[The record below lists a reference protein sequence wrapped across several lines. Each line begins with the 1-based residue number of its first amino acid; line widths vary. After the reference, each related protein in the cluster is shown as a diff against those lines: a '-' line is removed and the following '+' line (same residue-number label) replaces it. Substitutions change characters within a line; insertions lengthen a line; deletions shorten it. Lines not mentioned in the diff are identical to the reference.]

1 MKQKKMLA
9 LLLSLAMIVTTVLGN
24 GTFVSASATKA
35 TTGISYYVDSVN
47 GNDDNDGTSETK
59 AWKSLEKVNATTFKP
74 GDKLRFKRGCSWSG
88 LLSPKGSGEKGN
100 PITIDAYGD
109 VKDGRPVIN
118 GDSWCGDKGDDLE
131 NRVFNT
137 AVYFYN
143 QEYWEITSI
152 EVTNHTK
159 TKDDHIKKYGI
170 LIMGQDAGT
179 LHEINVKNTYVHD
192 VISIPIGQQAGIGRG
207 GIVYAI
213 RGNKKATNWED
224 ITVEGNYVK
233 NVNHYGINFIST
245 WGSSTFP
252 DESGITEGGGGTYRS
267 KNLVIRS
274 NYCENVGNAAICP
287 SDYENALIE
296 YNVANGC
303 NSGPNGN
310 VPIWWE
316 YGQKTICQYNEVFGS
331 GASGDKEDSQAFD
344 ADVYADLNYVQYNY
358 THDNPSGSFFECAL
372 GTSYQ
377 TYYRYN
383 ISVNDGYGTNRYG
396 GGAVLT
402 LCQGGNGSL
411 DAYNNLI
418 YMDADHDGSITRSWD
433 DTTAVTSTDRFKIRN
448 NVIITEAQKID
459 DNGVNKAQAWDS
471 RYMGVVNNNAYGG
484 ANLNNRRAD
493 DENARVA
500 VKSDYVKLEEGTSA
514 TVEDVNGEFKI
525 TYGTVDGYKLKDG
538 ATVID
543 QGISVIDNGGQDF
556 YGNEVKSFVKP
567 NIGADNSYN
576 SGIKEDLGE
585 GKILLDFDDCNNGAL
600 TGVYSNCDFGNRG
613 WNVTDGKLW
622 ATSYTNEEQANKI
635 AIPDKYALTSFEA
648 YCAKGTATVKVE
660 AGEESETFTVT
671 GKKQTFTTNF
681 KKKVPATY
689 IVIKSDNGVDQV
701 KFDNIVLSKKK
712 RISDTETNISLDKTV
727 TTSSQSDWDPGCVGS
742 NIVDGDE
749 TTMWISNG
757 WSNQGDTVTE
767 DRANF
772 VVDLD
777 GSYNIEKLD
786 VTFGGDKAKSAWKYK
801 VEASTDKTNWDVIWD
816 QTANE
821 EVASTQKVT
830 LDESITEK
838 KYSYV
843 RFTFGDT
850 IEDAWPAVAE
860 FNVYRPKELTNFAL
874 DGEATASTVSRDP
887 ANAIDG
893 NDGTLWVGDGDSEKE
908 GAWWMVDLGKAQ
920 QIQAFDLVFEHEVLP
935 TLEDAQAATTPA
947 YGQAWQ
953 YKVEGSNDKS
963 SWDMLWDNTANT
975 DFSKEQYGKIAAEY
989 ANNKYQYVRVT
1000 LTQLPLHKE
1009 SRVAVWP
1016 AIGEVKVLG
1025 EEVIN
1030 PEEEN
1035 KIILTE
1041 KGQNID
1047 IDLAYSQPVTV
1058 SSSKDGENVTDRDAN
1073 TTWTPDADDEN
1084 PSLTIGLDREYNI
1097 ENFSV
1102 DFEGEA
1108 APYKVLVNTSE
1119 GWVEAGSCDSKD
1131 SGKVVSASKDEITGI
1146 KFQFEKGMTVKVSE
1160 VHFDGVDAKVKH
1172 HKRILVMAPH
1182 EDDEMLMAGG
1192 VMNRAVA
1199 NGDEVYVVYAT
1210 NGDYSGVDHGKLR
1223 IRDTVNALNT
1233 IGVPTDHLYF
1243 LGYADNG
1250 GMGVGQYTTAF
1261 TDSFVYNIFIADDN
1275 KVISSRN
1282 GVTKTYGDESVRND
1296 YHYLMTGEHAS
1307 YTRAN
1312 FLADLESVMKSVN
1325 PTDVYMTSR
1334 YDMHYDHAYFGLFG
1348 NEAIKNIQ
1356 KENDKF
1362 QPTVHE
1368 AIIHSHMT
1376 DEVYPKD
1383 QGNYGW
1389 GKELN
1394 TYLGAWQHLD
1404 GLEEK
1409 TMLNWSERENVLT
1422 PYSMRQG
1429 PFKYNLKDQALRKYS
1444 TEYYNWIASFSKV
1457 NEVFYKHETNSIGSL
1472 ATVTA
1477 SSENSSD
1484 SRWDDQSAVKTVDGI
1499 ADGYAT
1505 GLANKHTRFPWA
1517 EWVTKNEGKGAWLNL
1532 AYDEA
1537 QKVTTIKLYDRPN
1550 TDDHITK
1557 SHLEFED
1564 GTTLEV
1570 GELPNDGAVKEISLG
1585 EGKEVKNIKFVVD
1598 EVSESTT
1605 AVGLA
1610 EIEVIK
1616 AEVRKPEETTTTP
1629 GSEETTT
1636 PGTGEETT
1644 TPSTGEETTTPA
1656 TGETTTKPAAGE
1668 TTTAPT
1674 TTTAK
1679 ANEGTTTVAANKDTP
1694 SGATGLKVPTVV
1706 SSKKLS
1712 AKATYK
1718 LRLKNTKGAK
1728 VYTYTSNKKV
1738 ATISN
1743 KGVIKTKKKGKAK
1756 LTICIQKGS
1765 VVSQYYFNVKV
1776 KGKAKTSFKVS
1787 KISKAGKNLAVAD
1800 ETVLKKGKSKKI
1812 KLANLASG
1820 ATVKYATSN
1829 KKVAKVSKK
1838 GKVKAVKKGKA
1849 TIKITVTSG
1858 GKTYTLYHVVKVK

>member
-1 MKQKKMLA
+1 M
-9 LLLSLAMIVTTVLGN
+9 
-24 GTFVSASATKA
+24 
-35 TTGISYYVDSVN
+35 
-47 GNDDNDGTSETK
+47 
-59 AWKSLEKVNATTFKP
+59 
-74 GDKLRFKRGCSWSG
+74 
-88 LLSPKGSGEKGN
+88 
-100 PITIDAYGD
+100 
-109 VKDGRPVIN
+109 
-118 GDSWCGDKGDDLE
+118 
-131 NRVFNT
+131 
-137 AVYFYN
+137 
-143 QEYWEITSI
+143 
-152 EVTNHTK
+152 
-159 TKDDHIKKYGI
+159 
-170 LIMGQDAGT
+170 
-179 LHEINVKNTYVHD
+179 
-192 VISIPIGQQAGIGRG
+192 
-207 GIVYAI
+207 
-213 RGNKKATNWED
+213 
-224 ITVEGNYVK
+224 
-233 NVNHYGINFIST
+233 
-245 WGSSTFP
+245 
-252 DESGITEGGGGTYRS
+252 
-267 KNLVIRS
+267 
-274 NYCENVGNAAICP
+274 
-287 SDYENALIE
+287 
-296 YNVANGC
+296 
-303 NSGPNGN
+303 
-310 VPIWWE
+310 
-316 YGQKTICQYNEVFGS
+316 
-331 GASGDKEDSQAFD
+331 
-344 ADVYADLNYVQYNY
+344 
-358 THDNPSGSFFECAL
+358 
-372 GTSYQ
+372 
-377 TYYRYN
+377 
-383 ISVNDGYGTNRYG
+383 
-396 GGAVLT
+396 
-402 LCQGGNGSL
+402 
-411 DAYNNLI
+411 
-418 YMDADHDGSITRSWD
+418 
-433 DTTAVTSTDRFKIRN
+433 
-448 NVIITEAQKID
+448 
-459 DNGVNKAQAWDS
+459 
-471 RYMGVVNNNAYGG
+471 
-484 ANLNNRRAD
+484 
-493 DENARVA
+493 
-500 VKSDYVKLEEGTSA
+500 
-514 TVEDVNGEFKI
+514 
-525 TYGTVDGYKLKDG
+525 
-538 ATVID
+538 
-543 QGISVIDNGGQDF
+543 
-556 YGNEVKSFVKP
+556 
-567 NIGADNSYN
+567 
-576 SGIKEDLGE
+576 
-585 GKILLDFDDCNNGAL
+585 
-600 TGVYSNCDFGNRG
+600 
-613 WNVTDGKLW
+613 
-622 ATSYTNEEQANKI
+622 
-635 AIPDKYALTSFEA
+635 
-648 YCAKGTATVKVE
+648 
-660 AGEESETFTVT
+660 
-671 GKKQTFTTNF
+671 
-681 KKKVPATY
+681 
-689 IVIKSDNGVDQV
+689 
-701 KFDNIVLSKKK
+701 
-712 RISDTETNISLDKTV
+712 
-727 TTSSQSDWDPGCVGS
+727 
-742 NIVDGDE
+742 
-749 TTMWISNG
+749 
-757 WSNQGDTVTE
+757 
-767 DRANF
+767 
-772 VVDLD
+772 
-777 GSYNIEKLD
+777 
-786 VTFGGDKAKSAWKYK
+786 
-801 VEASTDKTNWDVIWD
+801 
-816 QTANE
+816 
-821 EVASTQKVT
+821 
-830 LDESITEK
+830 
-838 KYSYV
+838 
-843 RFTFGDT
+843 
-850 IEDAWPAVAE
+850 
-860 FNVYRPKELTNFAL
+860 
-874 DGEATASTVSRDP
+874 
-887 ANAIDG
+887 
-893 NDGTLWVGDGDSEKE
+893 
-908 GAWWMVDLGKAQ
+908 
-920 QIQAFDLVFEHEVLP
+920 
-935 TLEDAQAATTPA
+935 
-947 YGQAWQ
+947 
-953 YKVEGSNDKS
+953 
-963 SWDMLWDNTANT
+963 
-975 DFSKEQYGKIAAEY
+975 
-989 ANNKYQYVRVT
+989 
-1000 LTQLPLHKE
+1000 
-1009 SRVAVWP
+1009 
-1016 AIGEVKVLG
+1016 
-1025 EEVIN
+1025 
-1030 PEEEN
+1030 
-1035 KIILTE
+1035 
-1041 KGQNID
+1041 
-1047 IDLAYSQPVTV
+1047 
-1058 SSSKDGENVTDRDAN
+1058 
-1073 TTWTPDADDEN
+1073 
-1084 PSLTIGLDREYNI
+1084 
-1097 ENFSV
+1097 
-1102 DFEGEA
+1102 
-1108 APYKVLVNTSE
+1108 VNTSE

-1131 SGKVVSASKDEITGI
+1131 SRKVVSASKDEITGI
-1146 KFQFEKGMTVKVSE
+1146 KFQFEKGMTAKVSE

-1484 SRWDDQSAVKTVDGI
+1484 SRWDDQSAVKAVDGI

-1616 AEVRKPEETTTTP
+1616 AEVKKPEETTTTP

-1636 PGTGEETT
+1636 PGTGEE
-1644 TPSTGEETTTPA
+1644 
-1656 TGETTTKPAAGE
+1656 
-1668 TTTAPT
+1668 
-1674 TTTAK
+1674 
-1679 ANEGTTTVAANKDTP
+1679 TTTVAANKDTP